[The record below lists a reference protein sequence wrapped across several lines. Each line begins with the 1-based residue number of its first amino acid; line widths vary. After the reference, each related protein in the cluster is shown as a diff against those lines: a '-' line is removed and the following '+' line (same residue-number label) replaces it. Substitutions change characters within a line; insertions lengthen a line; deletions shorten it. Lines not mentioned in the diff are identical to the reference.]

1 LCGDPMPLCPSCHHV
16 VHITGAF
23 AIPHDGSSLVPFFC
37 IQPNMAAIH
46 SHGWRFR
53 LVRPD
58 ND

>member
-1 LCGDPMPLCPSCHHV
+1 MPLCPSCHHV